1 MAKQCEMIIGYLLPR
16 RCEEKAITVC
26 QKCKRRVCEL
36 HTRVADDGLLC
47 RDCHEEGQPR
57 TAEAVAPL
65 PEAVEQTIYHRG
77 GSSAL
82 DTTDDDFAL
91 FDQDEGA
98 EGFSMLS

>member
-16 RCEEKAITVC
+16 RCEEKGITVC
-26 QKCKRRVCEL
+26 QKCRRRVCEL

-47 RDCHEEGQPR
+47 RDCQEEGQPR
-57 TAEAVAPL
+57 TGEAPPPL
-65 PEAVEQTIYHRG
+65 PEAVEQTVYYRG
-77 GSSAL
+77 GSSVL

-98 EGFSMLS
+98 EAFSMLS